1 MSLRPRCQYMC
12 WMAQSECCHAL
23 MCSWCMPCAQQTVK
37 PACCSKPVKQ
47 YSNQQQCSTSQCS
60 ISQARPPTLSLQGPQ
75 LQQVM
80 QPVPQEPRQMGHCHS
95 PLASAAATS
104 SPWRL
109 RRHILLQGVRGHGA
123 W

>member
-1 MSLRPRCQYMC
+1 MLQQASQAVQQSAAVQY
-12 WMAQSECCHAL
+12 Q
-23 MCSWCMPCAQQTVK
+23 
-37 PACCSKPVKQ
+37 PVQ
-47 YSNQQQCSTSQCS
+47 HQPD
-60 ISQARPPTLSLQGPQ
+60 QARPPTLSLQGPQ